1 MRRYG
6 AEVPGHPATRL
17 KGSHLVGPSRHHR
30 GFARSSVIALLLSAV
45 MMLVLPPAVSSAAAS
60 AAVPQVLRAGGFVAS
75 DSGRF
80 LLAMQGDGNVVV
92 YDRSAGPVWA
102 TYSNTPGSYLAVQSD
117 GNVVVYDLSGR
128 AVWATMTYSPTPV
141 NLVMQDDGN
150 LVLYAGARALWDS
163 LGFTGVRGRTLQPGQ
178 TVVQGLAPGQVAK
191 SSSGQWSL
199 VMTTGGALNL
209 QTDGN
214 FIHWSSFTGKRNS
227 SLVVQGDG
235 NAVVVDQSGPLWSTG
250 TAGYPGSVLYLQD
263 DGNVVLY
270 SPDGVA
276 RWDRFGYSRVVL
288 TDVVTGLNQP
298 WDLGFLSDG
307 SMVFTQRRGVLQI
320 RSAGGQLGAPITAP
334 GARMVG
340 DGGLL
345 GLAVDP
351 AGGGRVFICQTTQ
364 TPGGRYINEIFGWTV
379 SGLSATR
386 DAAPIVQFPFHTNH
400 NGCQLQFGA
409 DDYLYVGTGDSESA
423 TGPQASDSLYG
434 KILRLQRDGSAAPG
448 NPGGLRWVSKGHRNV
463 QGLAVQPVTGSL
475 YSVEHG
481 TDRDDEINL
490 LQTLG
495 QNAGWDP
502 RRLDNPSVYD
512 QSFPMT
518 NYERFP
524 DAVRPVWESGA
535 PTIATSGGTFISGPQ
550 WRDWDGSLIVCA
562 LASTQIRR
570 FVVDGPDLVSQEI
583 IFGGRFFNFPRFRA
597 AVQGPDGAL
606 YVTTDMRN
614 GIDRIIRVVRA
625 GG

>member
-1 MRRYG
+1 MR
-6 AEVPGHPATRL
+6 
-17 KGSHLVGPSRHHR
+17 PSRRHE
-30 GFARSSVIALLLSAV
+30 RSAVSLVLTVLLGLALL
-45 MMLVLPPAVSSAAAS
+45 LVLPPATSAAAGGQ
-60 AAVPQVLRAGGFVAS
+60 VPQTMRSGQFVAS

-80 LLAMQGDGNVVV
+80 LLAMQGDGNLVV
-92 YDRSAGPVWA
+92 YDRTAGPLWA
-102 TYSNTPGSYLAVQSD
+102 TYTGTAGSYLAVQGD

-128 AVWATMTYSPTPV
+128 PVWATMTYSRTPAS
-141 NLVMQDDGN
+141 LVMQDDGN
-150 LVLYAGARALWDS
+150 LVLYAGAAPLWDS
-163 LGFTGVRGRTLQPGQ
+163 FGFTGVRGRTLQSGQ
-178 TVVQGLAPGQVAK
+178 TVVQGLAPGAVAR

-199 VMTTGGALNL
+199 VMTAGGALNL
-209 QTDGN
+209 QTDGA
-214 FIHWSSFTGKRNS
+214 FTHWSSFTSGDGA

-235 NAVVVDQSGPLWSTG
+235 NAVVVNRSGALWNTG
-250 TAGYPGSVLYLQD
+250 TARYPGSVLYLQD

-270 SPDGVA
+270 SLDGVA

-288 TDVVTGLNQP
+288 TNVVTGLNQP
-298 WDLGFLSDG
+298 WDLGFLADG

-320 RSAGGQLGAPITAP
+320 RSAAGQLGAPITAA

-351 AGGGRVFICQTTQ
+351 AGGGRIFVCQTTQ
-364 TPGGRYINEIFGWTV
+364 TPGGRYVNEIFGWTV
-379 SGLSATR
+379 SGLSAAR
-386 DAAPIVQFPFHTNH
+386 DAAPILQFPFHTNH

-409 DDYLYVGTGDSESA
+409 DDFLYVGTGDSESA
-423 TGPQASDSLYG
+423 TGPQATDSLYG
-434 KILRLQRDGSAAPG
+434 KILRIQRDGTAAPD

-463 QGLAVQPVTGSL
+463 QGLAVQPGSGRV

-481 TDRDDEINL
+481 TDRDDEVNL

-512 QSFPMT
+512 QNFPMT

-535 PTIATSGGTFISGPQ
+535 PTIATSGATFISGPQ

-562 LASTQIRR
+562 LAGNQIRR
-570 FVVDGPDLVSQEI
+570 LVVNGPDLVSQEI
-583 IFGGRFFNFPRFRA
+583 IFGGRFFGLPRFRA

-614 GIDRIIRVVRA
+614 GIDRIIRVTRSA
-625 GG
+625 E